1 MIHKSVISNY
11 NDTRRILLKAD
22 DYLYV
27 LPDKALIPYISN
39 YTLTF
44 PRENLM
50 ADQYTVIPHGSSTI
64 VFHFDGNQ
72 IHSDLFGSATK
83 ANAVGEQANN
93 SVWILI
99 IEFQPWGLYPFIK
112 ENQSELADKTY
123 SLDLL
128 NKHLQNLVLEIIE
141 KSWNIDFLFTELD
154 KLFLH
159 YLNKNEKRMRYQE
172 NLAVKIGAHHIIR
185 DNGLISSKD
194 LANYAHYSERH
205 LNRIFKQYIGTG
217 TKTFA
222 RIVRTNRAVQLFQ
235 NPYHPST
242 ISHVADQ
249 MGFYDHSH
257 FTRDFKSIC
266 GVTPAQYLENMS
278 DFYNEISKY

>member
-1 MIHKSVISNY
+1 MIHKSVISDY
-11 NDTRRILLKAD
+11 RDTRRILLKAD
-22 DYLYV
+22 DYIYV
-27 LPDKALIPYISN
+27 LPDKALKPYISN

-185 DNGLISSKD
+185 ENGLISSKD

>member
-1 MIHKSVISNY
+1 MIPKSAISKYEDN
-11 NDTRRILLKAD
+11 RRILLKAD

-27 LPDKALIPYISN
+27 LPHEALKPYISN

-44 PRENLM
+44 PTENLM
-50 ADQYTVIPHGSSTI
+50 TDHYTVIPHGSSTL

-72 IHSDLFGSATK
+72 MYGDLFGASTK
-83 ANAVGEQANN
+83 ANSVGKQANR

-99 IEFQPWGLYPFIK
+99 IEFQPGGLFPLIQ
-112 ENQSELADKTY
+112 ENQSQLADNIF
-123 SLDLL
+123 SLEFLH
-128 NKHLQNLVLEIIE
+128 KPLQNLVFELVD
-141 KSWNIDFLFTELD
+141 KSWCIDTLFSELD
-154 KLFLH
+154 KIFLN
-159 YLNKNEKRMRYQE
+159 YLHKNDKKQRYHDS
-172 NLAVKIGAHHIIR
+172 LTLKMAAHHIIGV
-185 DNGLISSKD
+185 NGLISTGD
-194 LANYAHYSERH
+194 LARSVHYSERH

-222 RIVRTNRAVQLFQ
+222 RIVRANKAIQLFR
-235 NPYHPST
+235 NPNLSST

-266 GVTPAQYLENMS
+266 GVTPEKYLENMS

>member
-1 MIHKSVISNY
+1 MIHKSVISDY
-11 NDTRRILLKAD
+11 RDTRRILLKAD
-22 DYLYV
+22 DYIYV
-27 LPDKALIPYISN
+27 LPDKALKPYISN

-185 DNGLISSKD
+185 ENGLISSKD

-249 MGFYDHSH
+249 MGFYVHSH
-257 FTRDFKSIC
+257 FTRDFKSVC